1 MRIDTLTIVGVGLLG
16 GSVGL
21 AAQARG
27 LARRVVGVGRDRN
40 RLEFARASGAVT
52 EVEVDLV
59 AGVRDADLVVF
70 CTPVDRIAGQ
80 VLDATPHVR
89 PGAIVTDVGST
100 KTNIV
105 SALAGRLPP
114 GVTFVGAHPM
124 AGSEKTGVEFAR
136 ADLFEDRVTVVTPTL
151 SSPAF
156 AVNLLE
162 QFWQGLGSRVVRMTP
177 EEHDR
182 AVAATSHVPH
192 AVAAALAGGL
202 PADLL
207 ALAASGFR
215 DTTRIAAGDPDLWA
229 AIFRANR
236 PAALTGLRRVAD
248 RLDEFRRLL
257 EADDGPGL
265 VRFLAEGKQVRDAL
279 GN

>member
-27 LARRVVGVGRDRN
+27 LVRRVVGVGRDRT
-40 RLEFARASGAVT
+40 RLDCARASGAVT
-52 EVEVDLV
+52 DVEVDLA

-80 VLDATPHVR
+80 VLDAAPNVR
-89 PGAIVTDVGST
+89 PGAVVSDVGST

-105 SALAGRLPP
+105 SALTGRLPS

-136 ADLFEDRVTVVTPTL
+136 ADLFEDRVTVVTPTP
-151 SSPAF
+151 SSPPF
-156 AVNLLE
+156 AVNLVE
-162 QFWQGLGSRVVRMTP
+162 QFWEGLGSRVLRMTP

-202 PADLL
+202 PIDLL
-207 ALAASGFR
+207 SLAASGFR

-265 VRFLAEGKQVRDAL
+265 VRFLTEGKQVRDAL